1 MTGIEIWVV
10 FTLGLISSLHC
21 VQMCGPIV
29 LSYSVALDQTKSGA
43 GRESGVPSKPGIGLL
58 GWVSGVPSRRG
69 FRFLEPSGLLF
80 GHLAYNAGR
89 ILTYAFLGA
98 LAGFAG
104 KTVGLIGRLAGI
116 SSALAIIGGVLM
128 LIAGLVMFGAFPAV
142 QAFGG
147 SFLRITSGF
156 LRPFNSLIASASVG
170 SRFLLGLALGLLPC
184 GLIYAAL
191 LRALAT
197 GSALWGATTMAAFGA
212 GTASALLAV
221 GIFSSAIRGKIHRWG
236 SQLAAASVMAMG
248 ALLIVR
254 GTMPGILAGA
264 HAHVCH

>member
-1 MTGIEIWVV
+1 MTAIEIWVV

-29 LSYSVALDQTKSGA
+29 LSYSVALDQAKRSA
-43 GRESGVPSKPGIGLL
+43 GRAPSSF
-58 GWVSGVPSRRG
+58 V
-69 FRFLEPSGLLF
+69 F

-89 ILTYAFLGA
+89 ILTYSALGA
-98 LAGFAG
+98 AAGLAG
-104 KTVGLIGRLAGI
+104 KTVGLVGRLAGI
-116 SSALAIIGGVLM
+116 TSALAIVGGVLM

-142 QAFGG
+142 RVFGG
-147 SFLRITSGF
+147 NFFRITSGF
-156 LRPFNSLIASASVG
+156 VRPLSKLIASASVG

-197 GSALWGATTMAAFGA
+197 GSAFWGAATMAAFGV
-212 GTASALLAV
+212 GTAGALLVV
-221 GIFSSAIRGKIHRWG
+221 GVFSSAIRGRLNRWG
-236 SQLAAASVMAMG
+236 TQLAAVGVMAMG

-264 HAHVCH
+264 HAHACH